1 MAVGAPRSEG
11 GGAVTVEFYDLAQ
24 RLAAEKAGKPVLR
37 VAQALFT
44 LTPAAVFIDAHTT
57 EKGVIRATFTPPAG
71 MPTTHTGGAVLRA
84 LARAGAQMDPA
95 QPPAQLVMQDG
106 ATLAALASIARS
118 HHKDADPS
126 IRAASAVIGWWI
138 DRAGYPGTNAVVN
151 LLAHSR
157 QRFITAAPPDAERH
171 TAHWRSAL
179 AVPGLPQWAQRVG
192 AGVPLDALTPIR
204 EDDAY
209 SFTQACA
216 RFDKG
221 YSWTAPEP
229 PPVAAMGLRARC
241 DTADLWEAALLSD
254 RLWRHRAV
262 HTGHVTGG
270 EVVATT
276 KATFTVRC
284 RRLDARLRSG
294 ADVLGWAGGLD
305 SYDRS
310 THFNGDVH
318 EATALKGALLLTIAR
333 VAAEHRP
340 PSAQWVSLT
349 PAPPNLRTVSM
360 GRSKYRRLQFRADSW
375 IASGK
380 TPGLRR
386 RDVPLDV
393 LCAAAEA
400 E

>member
-1 MAVGAPRSEG
+1 M
-11 GGAVTVEFYDLAQ
+11 TVEFYDLAQ

-44 LTPAAVFIDAHTT
+44 LTPAAVFVEAHTT
-57 EKGVIRATFTPPAG
+57 EKGAIRATLTPPVGA
-71 MPTTHTGGAVLRA
+71 PTTVTGGAILPA
-84 LARAGAQMDPA
+84 LARAGAQMDPT
-95 QPPAQLVMQDG
+95 QPPAQLVMADG
-106 ATLAALASIARS
+106 ATLAVLASVART
-118 HHKDADPS
+118 HHKDADPRV
-126 IRAASAVIGWWI
+126 RAASAVIGWWV
-138 DRAGYPGTNAVVN
+138 DRAGYPGTNAVIN

-157 QRFITAAPPDAERH
+157 QRFITGAPPEAERH
-171 TAHWRSAL
+171 AAHWRSAL
-179 AVPGLPQWAQRVG
+179 AVPGLRQWAQRVG
-192 AGVPLDALTPIR
+192 AGVPLDALTPIQ

-209 SFTQACA
+209 TFTAACK

-221 YSWTAPEP
+221 YSWTVPEP

-294 ADVLGWAGGLD
+294 SDVLGWSGGLD

-310 THFNGDVH
+310 THFYGDVH
-318 EATALKGALLLTIAR
+318 EATAHKGALLLTVAR
-333 VAAEHRP
+333 VAAEQRP
-340 PSAQWVSLT
+340 QTGQWVSLM
-349 PAPPNLRTVSM
+349 PAPPNPRTVSM

-393 LCAAAEA
+393 LCAAAET

>member
-1 MAVGAPRSEG
+1 M
-11 GGAVTVEFYDLAQ
+11 TVEFYDLAQ
-24 RLAAEKAGKPVLR
+24 RLAAEETGKPVLR

-44 LTPAAVFIDAHTT
+44 LTAAALFVDVHTDDR
-57 EKGVIRATFTPPAG
+57 GVTRATITPATG
-71 MPTTHTGGAVLRA
+71 TPTTATGRTVLNALSRSGAH
-84 LARAGAQMDPA
+84 MDPA
-95 QPPAQLVMQDG
+95 EPPAQLVMADG
-106 ATLAALASIARS
+106 ATLAALASVART
-118 HHKDADPS
+118 HHNDADPAV
-126 IRAASAVIGWWI
+126 RAASAVVGWWI
-138 DRAGYPGTNAVVN
+138 DRAGYPGTNAVIN

-157 QRFITAAPPDAERH
+157 QRFITGAPPEAERQ
-171 TAHWRSAL
+171 ASHWQSAL
-179 AVPGLPQWAQRVG
+179 AAPGLPQWAQRAG
-192 AGVPLDALTPIR
+192 AGAPLDALAPIR

-209 SFTQACA
+209 SFVAACK

-276 KATFTVRC
+276 KATFTVSC

-294 ADVLGWAGGLD
+294 SDVLGWCGGLD
-305 SYDRS
+305 SHDRA
-310 THFNGDVH
+310 THFYGDIH
-318 EATALKGALLLTIAR
+318 EASAHKGALLLTVAR
-333 VAAEHRP
+333 VAAEQRP
-340 PSAQWVSLT
+340 PVGQWVSLM
-349 PAPPNLRTVSM
+349 PAPPNPRTVSM

-393 LCAAAEA
+393 LCAAAET

>member
-1 MAVGAPRSEG
+1 
-11 GGAVTVEFYDLAQ
+11 VTVEFYDLAQ

-44 LTPAAVFIDAHTT
+44 LTPAAIFVEAHIDETGTT
-57 EKGVIRATFTPPAG
+57 RAVITPPVGA
-71 MPTTHTGGAVLRA
+71 PTTVPGAAVLRA
-84 LARAGAQMDPA
+84 LARAGAQMDPT
-95 QPPAQLVMQDG
+95 QPPAQLVMPDG
-106 ATLAALASIARS
+106 ATLAALASVARA
-118 HHKDADPS
+118 HHEDADPG
-126 IRAASAVIGWWI
+126 IRGASAVVGWWI
-138 DRAGYPGTNAVVN
+138 DRAGYPGTNAVIN
-151 LLAHSR
+151 LMVHSR
-157 QRFITAAPPDAERH
+157 QRFITGAPPEAERH
-171 TAHWRSAL
+171 AGHWRSAL
-179 AVPGLPQWAQRVG
+179 AVPSLRQWAQRVG
-192 AGVPLDALTPIR
+192 AGVPLDALAPIR

-209 SFTQACA
+209 SFTHACK
-216 RFDKG
+216 RFAKG
-221 YSWTAPEP
+221 YNWTAPEP

-284 RRLDARLRSG
+284 RRLDARLRGGS
-294 ADVLGWAGGLD
+294 DVLGWSGGLD

-310 THFNGDVH
+310 THFYGDVH
-318 EATALKGALLLTIAR
+318 EATAHKGALLLTVAR

-340 PSAQWVSLT
+340 PTGQWVSLM
-349 PAPPNLRTVSM
+349 PAPPNPRTVSM

-393 LCAAAEA
+393 LCAAAET

>member
-1 MAVGAPRSEG
+1 M
-11 GGAVTVEFYDLAQ
+11 TVEFYDLAQ
-24 RLAAEKAGKPVLR
+24 RLAAAKTGKPVPR
-37 VAQALFT
+37 VAHALFT
-44 LTPAAVFIDAHTT
+44 LTPSAVFVEARID
-57 EKGVIRATFTPPAG
+57 EKGVTRADLTPTDGTSVHASG
-71 MPTTHTGGAVLRA
+71 RAVLRA
-84 LARAGAQMDPA
+84 LARSGARMDPA
-95 QPPAQLVMQDG
+95 GAPAQLVMADA
-106 ATLAALASIARS
+106 ATLAALAAVART
-118 HHKDADPS
+118 HHNDTADAV
-126 IRAASAVIGWWI
+126 RAAAATVGWWI
-138 DRAGYPGTNAVVN
+138 DRAGYPGSNAVIN
-151 LLAHSR
+151 LLAHSC
-157 QRFITAAPPDAERH
+157 QRFITGAPPEAERH
-171 TAHWRSAL
+171 ASHWQSVL
-179 AVPGLPQWAQRVG
+179 AARTLSPWAQRVG
-192 AGVPLDALTPIR
+192 AGVFLEALAPIR

-209 SFTQACA
+209 SFAQVCK

-241 DTADLWEAALLSD
+241 DTADLWGAALLSD

-276 KATFTVRC
+276 KATFSVRC

-294 ADVLGWAGGLD
+294 SDVVGWCGGLD

-310 THFNGDVH
+310 THFYGDILESSAH
-318 EATALKGALLLTIAR
+318 NGALLLTVAR

-340 PSAQWVSLT
+340 PVGHWVSLM
-349 PAPPNLRTVSM
+349 PAPPNPRTVSM

-380 TPGLRR
+380 APGLRR

-393 LCAAAEA
+393 LCAAAET